1 MKKQELIKILNDFK
15 QSGEVT
21 LKDYRIFSVYV
32 FDKQTNKGGHLIL
45 DFALNLLNISE
56 FRANKEENYYKELS
70 NNLYRL
76 THKQAVFARQW
87 LEETFFKI

>member
-32 FDKQTNKGGHLIL
+32 FDKQTSKGGFRIGWKLHG
-45 DFALNLLNISE
+45 FLLN
-56 FRANKEENYYKELS
+56 
-70 NNLYRL
+70 
-76 THKQAVFARQW
+76 
-87 LEETFFKI
+87 